1 MAVDRKMSASPP
13 PAPLS
18 KRDKRRNNI
27 TDKLSDMIE
36 TFAADQHQHY
46 RAQLQAIQVDMTL
59 ILRASPY
66 NNVPLDDD
74 AEDIEAEIEKIT
86 GGNMPHIT
94 NDAAK
99 KDYAALAGKRYH
111 DYVQD
116 INKAMEQRDAD
127 LTALKVY
134 HSKAIFNTEQNETDM
149 HNNRTDM
156 MAPWQS
162 SSATPATR
170 FTLPSKSTWNLPRRY
185 APD

>member
-1 MAVDRKMSASPP
+1 MALNLHLLDPISQSHSHAHSNPSNSMPARAGGSPMGVDRKMSASPP

-86 GGNMPHIT
+86 GGSMPHIT
-94 NDAAK
+94 NEAAK

-127 LTALKVY
+127 LTALKVSSY
-134 HSKAIFNTEQNETDM
+134 AKQSNIRYRTEQD
-149 HNNRTDM
+149 
-156 MAPWQS
+156 
-162 SSATPATR
+162 
-170 FTLPSKSTWNLPRRY
+170 
-185 APD
+185 